1 MEAELGVPV
10 VQHDDGSRDAMHDLE
25 VIYGN
30 GSRAAVEIR
39 CAVDREQTEFWNV
52 VNGRGRWIESDLVG
66 GWFVLAKPNARQLR
80 RQLPPFLRSL
90 ERAGLSAF
98 PSYRAEP
105 SANVVDPPRGV
116 VRASQNGTD
125 FPGSIYVQPDLPN
138 EQIAAFMSDTSD
150 AVADWLGVF
159 LHDDACRDVRE
170 KLARSGVAE
179 RHAFVVVSGLN
190 GLPFAVAGLLLR
202 DDVLS
207 PTTAPVLPP
216 EITDVWIASVW
227 DRGYGLRWSSTAKRW
242 HTFSK
247 HPLRS

>member
-1 MEAELGVPV
+1 VLSIAN
-10 VQHDDGSRDAMHDLE
+10 R
-25 VIYGN
+25 
-30 GSRAAVEIR
+30 R
-39 CAVDREQTEFWNV
+39 EFWNV

-66 GWFVLAKPNARQLR
+66 GWFVLAKPNARQLK

-125 FPGSIYVQPDLPN
+125 FPGSIYAQPDLPN

-170 KLARSGVAE
+170 KL
-179 RHAFVVVSGLN
+179 
-190 GLPFAVAGLLLR
+190 
-202 DDVLS
+202 
-207 PTTAPVLPP
+207 VLPP
-216 EITDVWIASVW
+216 EITDVWTASIW
-227 DRGYGLRWSSTAKRW
+227 DRGFGLRWSSTARRW